1 MQPTGCKMD
10 IAHPALY
17 RFTRTAAAES
27 CGPYCGGISSCR
39 IRISQKRA
47 AIFRFPRRLGWAS
60 CRKKSPCSRSNSA
73 FKFINGKR
81 YVFASA
87 INPGS
92 TDESKKEPDISALQI
107 LLQPACHL
115 RRLPHIEPNP
125 PAAVKTTMNTR
136 AIHQVVNFPR
146 ALFSI
151 FIIAV

>member
-1 MQPTGCKMD
+1 MPDQD
-10 IAHPALY
+10 IAEAGGDFPVSPPA
-17 RFTRTAAAES
+17 
-27 CGPYCGGISSCR
+27 GMGIV
-39 IRISQKRA
+39 
-47 AIFRFPRRLGWAS
+47 P
-60 CRKKSPCSRSNSA
+60 KKSPCSRSNSA

-125 PAAVKTTMNTR
+125 PAAVETTMNTR